1 MRLVLLGPP
10 GVGKGTQADAVC
22 ERYGVPHVSTGDMFR
37 AAMTDGTALGEQV
50 RGYVES
56 GRLVPDEVTAA
67 LVERRLN
74 EVDCADGF
82 LLDGF
87 PRTVPQA
94 DALAGILSRLAAEL
108 DAVLYLT
115 APEDAIVDRL
125 SGRRMCSNTTCG
137 ANHHAR
143 FKPPKQEGVCDACGS
158 PLYQRPDDRE
168 ETIRER
174 LSVYRKQTEP
184 LVEWY
189 RERGRLRQVDAGGDI
204 DAVREAVL
212 AALDA

>member
-1 MRLVLLGPP
+1 MRLVFLGPP

-22 ERYGVPHVSTGDMFR
+22 GKHGIPHVSTGDMFR
-37 AAMTDGTALGEQV
+37 AAMGDGTELGEQV
-50 RGYVES
+50 KDFVES

-74 EVDCADGF
+74 EADCGEGF

-87 PRTVPQA
+87 PRTAPQA
-94 DALAGILSRLAAEL
+94 EALSEIVARLGKPL
-108 DAVLYLT
+108 DVVLYLT
-115 APEDAIVDRL
+115 APEEAIVERL
-125 SGRRMCSNTTCG
+125 SGRRMCTNKVCG
-137 ANHHAR
+137 ANHHIE

-158 PLYQRPDDRE
+158 PLYQRPDDQA

-189 RERGRLRQVDAGGDI
+189 RERGLLRQVDAGGDI
-204 DAVREAVL
+204 HAVRDAVFAT
-212 AALDA
+212 LDA